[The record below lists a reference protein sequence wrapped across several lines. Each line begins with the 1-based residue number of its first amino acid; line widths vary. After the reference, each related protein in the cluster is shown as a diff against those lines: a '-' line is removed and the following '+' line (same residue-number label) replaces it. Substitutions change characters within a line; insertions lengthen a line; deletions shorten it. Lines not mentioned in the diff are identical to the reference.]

1 MGIQIKILITFFS
14 LIFLYVVLKKV
25 RREFLKPFY
34 AQLWISFA
42 LFMLAVVWAEPAFK
56 WVSDTVF
63 GFTDA
68 RHTIYIGLFGFLFL
82 YAFYATLA
90 LNRMQEQMKVLISEV
105 AITAALKKE
114 NLLSH
119 KQEEN

>member
-1 MGIQIKILITFFS
+1 MGIQIKIVITFFC

-25 RREFLKPFY
+25 RNDFLKPFY
-34 AQLWISFA
+34 AQLWVSFS
-42 LFMLAVVWAEPAFK
+42 LFMLTVVWAEPVFK
-56 WVSDTVF
+56 WLSDTVF

-114 NLLSH
+114 NL
-119 KQEEN
+119 KK